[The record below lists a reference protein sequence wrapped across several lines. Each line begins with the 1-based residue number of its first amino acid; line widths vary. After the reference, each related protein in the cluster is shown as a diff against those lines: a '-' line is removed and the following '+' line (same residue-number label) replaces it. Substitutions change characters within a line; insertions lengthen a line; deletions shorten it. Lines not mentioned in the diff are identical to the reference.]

1 MASDVPA
8 VTNAVRILERISR
21 EWPDAVASGALIDD
35 LGLNRSTCYNI
46 LGTLQRAGWVASR
59 GDRTGWSLGPRLL
72 ALTGMSTEMVV
83 DVVRQEL
90 DDLSQ
95 RLGFIAFAVQRHGAA
110 EYAVLA
116 KAEPAQGIRITASV
130 GDTFPFSAPAIMRA
144 FFAWSD
150 PAEVARQVDRHGVR
164 KFTPETITGAKALRA
179 ELDATRKRGY
189 GVSVREYDLGQ
200 SGVSAPVFDTHGQV
214 SLVLCSLAFSSE
226 LNERNVEKAGAL
238 IRDCGLRITARTGG
252 VAPDVS

>member
-21 EWPDAVASGALIDD
+21 EWPDAVASGSLIDD

-83 DVVRQEL
+83 DVVQQEL
-90 DDLSQ
+90 DDLSL
-95 RLGFIAFAVQRHGAA
+95 RLGFIAFAVQRHGAG

-116 KAEPAQGIRITASV
+116 KAERGQGIRITASI

-144 FFAWSD
+144 FHAWSD
-150 PAEVARQVDRHGVR
+150 PAEVERQVDKHGL
-164 KFTPETITGAKALRA
+164 KSFTPETIAKPAKLRA
-179 ELDATRKRGY
+179 ELDATRERGY
-189 GVSVREYDLGQ
+189 GISVREYDLGQ
-200 SGVSAPVFDTHGQV
+200 SGVSAPIFDARGQV

-226 LNERNVEKAGAL
+226 LNEHNVHKAGEL
-238 IRDCGLRITARTGG
+238 IRDCGQRITARTGG
-252 VAPDVS
+252 VVPQPD

>member
-8 VTNAVRILERISR
+8 VTNAVRILERIAR
-21 EWPDAVASGALIDD
+21 EWPDAVASGSLIDD

-59 GDRTGWSLGPRLL
+59 GDRTGWSLGPRVL
-72 ALTGMSTEMVV
+72 ALTGMSTELVV
-83 DVVRQEL
+83 NVLQQEL

-95 RLGFIAFAVQRHGAA
+95 RLGFIAFAVQRHNADQ
-110 EYAVLA
+110 YAVLA
-116 KAEPAQGIRITASV
+116 KAERGQGIRITASV

-144 FFAWSD
+144 FYAWAA
-150 PAEVARQVDRHGVR
+150 PAEVERQVGRHGLHS
-164 KFTPETITGAKALRA
+164 FTPETTTDPDRLRA

-189 GVSVREYDLGQ
+189 GISVREFDLGQ
-200 SGVSAPVFDTHGQV
+200 SGVSAPVFDARGQV
-214 SLVLCSLAFSSE
+214 ALVLCSLAFSSE
-226 LNERNVEKAGAL
+226 LNERNVDPAGEL

-252 VAPDVS
+252 VVPQPH